1 MLKEI
6 VLHSAIY
13 KAYKIKEETHDIKLY
28 GEWLKPYT
36 NKTKI
41 CV

>member
-6 VLHSAIY
+6 VLYSAIY

-28 GEWLKPYT
+28 TE
-36 NKTKI
+36 
-41 CV
+41 